1 MGFIIQS
8 KFDNKLY
15 NMEKLERDLAY
26 FKQALEKERDPERR
40 RLLLQQIRDV
50 EVDILAL
57 LTARREA
64 VQRENRYMQEALDR
78 LEKKDEPSK

>member
-1 MGFIIQS
+1 
-8 KFDNKLY
+8 
-15 NMEKLERDLAY
+15 MEKLERDLAY